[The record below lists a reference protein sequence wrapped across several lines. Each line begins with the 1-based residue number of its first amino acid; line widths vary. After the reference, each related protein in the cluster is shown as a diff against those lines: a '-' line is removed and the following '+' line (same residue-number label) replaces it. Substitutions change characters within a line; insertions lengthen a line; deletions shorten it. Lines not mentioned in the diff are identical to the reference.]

1 MRLKPNPLDELVV
14 RPKQSPRRRLFMV
27 AAAVLGLLLVGGL
40 IFRYGLDSAG
50 FNQLAFARAQE
61 SLQADVRRVQEENK
75 SLRDALARAELAL
88 QMDQTA
94 YRDLD
99 RALKSSAAEITT
111 LREEL
116 RFYRNIISPD
126 NKTAGLQIQRLDI
139 GPAAADGVAFKLV
152 LIQALKHERNVSA
165 QVSFEIL
172 GQQAGQ
178 ATSIPYPGVDKPI
191 TVNFKYFQDVT
202 GKWRVPAAFVPERVK
217 VSVVPAGAD
226 TPIERLYPWPGA

>member
-1 MRLKPNPLDELVV
+1 MRFTISPSDELVV
-14 RPKQSPRRRLFMV
+14 RPKRSPRRRLFV
-27 AAAVLGLLLVGGL
+27 LAASVLSLLLVGGF
-40 IFRYGLDSAG
+40 IFRYGLNSAG
-50 FNQLAFARAQE
+50 FNQVAFARAQE
-61 SLQADVRRVQEENK
+61 SMQADMRRVQEENK

-99 RALKSSAAEITT
+99 RALKTSAAEITT

-139 GPAAADGVAFKLV
+139 GSPAADGVAFKLV
-152 LIQALKHERNVSA
+152 LIQALKHDRNISA
-165 QVSFEIL
+165 RVTFEIL

-178 ATSIPYPGVDKPI
+178 AASIAYPGVDKPI
-191 TVNFKYFQDVT
+191 TVNFKYFQDVA
-202 GKWRVPAAFVPERVK
+202 GRWQLPATFVPERVK
-217 VSVVPAGAD
+217 VSVVPAGSD
-226 TPIERLYPWPGA
+226 TAIERLYPWPGA